1 MRTVAL
7 RRFLADSGLRA
18 RGDRGTN
25 KAEAY
30 NGFSAWTPVRQPGRD
45 RRERPR
51 RAGKSV
57 KWNSLLCN
65 LIVFH
70 TAIDVM
76 EVIRQLVAEGW
87 QVTAE
92 DLAQLSPD
100 LTSHI
105 LRFGAYA
112 TDELHIPP
120 DVFDFA
126 LDEVD
131 FGGEQPAAAW
141 QGTVTQQR
149 VV

>member
-1 MRTVAL
+1 MTVSSERMVA
-7 RRFLADSGLRA
+7 
-18 RGDRGTN
+18 
-25 KAEAY
+25 
-30 NGFSAWTPVRQPGRD
+30 PVRFASTRG
-45 RRERPR
+45 
-51 RAGKSV
+51 ST
-57 KWNSLLCN
+57 SS

-70 TAIDVM
+70 TAIDMM

-92 DLAQLSPD
+92 DLAQLSPY

-120 DVFDFA
+120 DVFDPA

-131 FGGEQPAAAW
+131 FGGEQPAAA
-141 QGTVTQQR
+141 
-149 VV
+149 

>member
-1 MRTVAL
+1 MRRLSSNSRKNQIYKAFREVGRVMRTVAL
-7 RRFLADSGLRA
+7 LRFLADSGLRA
-18 RGDRGTN
+18 WVTAATN

-30 NGFSAWTPVRQPGRD
+30 NGFSAWT
-45 RRERPR
+45 
-51 RAGKSV
+51 
-57 KWNSLLCN
+57 N

-70 TAIDVM
+70 TAIDMM

-92 DLAQLSPD
+92 DLAQLSPY

-120 DVFDFA
+120 DVFDPA
-126 LDEVD
+126 LDSWPL
-131 FGGEQPAAAW
+131 PAD
-141 QGTVTQQR
+141 
-149 VV
+149 

>member
-1 MRTVAL
+1 LNLPQVRC
-7 RRFLADSGLRA
+7 
-18 RGDRGTN
+18 
-25 KAEAY
+25 
-30 NGFSAWTPVRQPGRD
+30 GFSAWTRFGNQGVIAENDPAEQ
-45 RRERPR
+45 E
-51 RAGKSV
+51 KSV

-70 TAIDVM
+70 IAIDMM
-76 EVIRQLVAEGW
+76 EVIRQLVAERW

-92 DLAQLSPD
+92 AQLSPY

-120 DVFDFA
+120 DVFDPA

-131 FGGEQPAAAW
+131 FGGEQPAAA
-141 QGTVTQQR
+141 
-149 VV
+149 